1 MHEDE
6 IENLKH
12 ERLSAYRELV
22 ITDAER
28 KRNRQRR
35 MEINKQLFELTGDH
49 VYQFGT

>member
-22 ITDAER
+22 TTDAER
-28 KRNRQRR
+28 TRNRQLRQD
-35 MEINKQLFELTGDH
+35 INKRLYELTGNH
-49 VYQFGT
+49 VYQFGK